1 MTHEFKPGDRAYL
14 PVVVVDAEPD
24 RNGEIKVTGG
34 RCRDDYWNFIAPAKL
49 VRALPAPL
57 TELERR
63 VVETAAACGP
73 ILEFMDRKLSSSD
86 IQNDAYFAFHDAVS
100 ALDAARAPKDPVA
113 ELRKA
118 WTDWNVGG
126 EGHQTAYARL
136 ERAITALEAAR

>member
-1 MTHEFKPGDRAYL
+1 MTQEFKPGDRAYL
-14 PVVVVDAEPD
+14 QVVVVNAEPD

-34 RCRDDYWNFIAPAKL
+34 MCRDDYWNFIAPAKL
-49 VRALPAPL
+49 VRALPDPL

-63 VVETAAACGP
+63 VVAACAP